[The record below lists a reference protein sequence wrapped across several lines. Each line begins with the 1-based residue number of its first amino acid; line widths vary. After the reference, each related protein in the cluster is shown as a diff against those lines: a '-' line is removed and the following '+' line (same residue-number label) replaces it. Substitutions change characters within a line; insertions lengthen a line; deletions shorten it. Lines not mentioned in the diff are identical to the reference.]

1 MPAIAARDHIVACHD
16 VTDSRYVEAPRGYDE
31 RFFGR
36 GPATKE
42 VSVRYNI
49 GWLNTQGPQF
59 LPLMDFLRRNDCEM
73 RSPTRIS
80 RSGDGLMER
89 DKRRSSG

>member
-36 GPATKE
+36 
-42 VSVRYNI
+42 
-49 GWLNTQGPQF
+49 
-59 LPLMDFLRRNDCEM
+59 
-73 RSPTRIS
+73 
-80 RSGDGLMER
+80 
-89 DKRRSSG
+89 